1 MRILCVLVMALV
13 VTRDGLA
20 QDATRLEQ
28 VVQTAVA
35 NRTFSGAV
43 LVARGSTVV
52 LSKGYGLA
60 NREWDIPNL
69 PATRFRLGSL
79 TKQFTAAAVLL
90 LEERGKLS
98 VDDPIAKHLPNAPAA
113 WAPITIRHLLSH
125 SSGIPNFT
133 AMPEYPSLR
142 PFATTAAKTV
152 AVFKDKP
159 LDFAP
164 GEKMAYSNSGYLVLG
179 LLIETLSGQSYEA
192 FVRDNLFAPL
202 GMKDSGV
209 DANAAIIP
217 RRAAGYAPSP
227 AGPVNAGFIDMTIPH
242 AAGALYSTTEDLL
255 RWEQALFSSKVVSAS
270 SLQKMTTPFKNDYAF
285 GLVVRSSKGRK
296 VVEHSGGIEGFN
308 TAMAFYPETQTAVI
322 VLANLNGPTAD
333 QLSASLGAVAHG
345 ETVTPPSERTAIS
358 LPASALAKYVGQYE
372 MAPGIVLTVSANGEQ
387 LMAQL
392 TGQGPNA
399 IFPESERRFFLKV
412 VDAQL
417 EFFVDASG
425 TVTHLV
431 LYQNG
436 REMKGLRR

>member
-1 MRILCVLVMALV
+1 
-13 VTRDGLA
+13 
-20 QDATRLEQ
+20 
-28 VVQTAVA
+28 
-35 NRTFSGAV
+35 
-43 LVARGSTVV
+43 
-52 LSKGYGLA
+52 
-60 NREWDIPNL
+60 
-69 PATRFRLGSL
+69 
-79 TKQFTAAAVLL
+79 
-90 LEERGKLS
+90 
-98 VDDPIAKHLPNAPAA
+98 
-113 WAPITIRHLLSH
+113 
-125 SSGIPNFT
+125 
-133 AMPEYPSLR
+133 MPEYRSLR
-142 PFATTAAKTV
+142 PFAATAAKTV

-179 LLIETLSGQSYEA
+179 LLIETFTGQSYEA

-202 GMKDSGV
+202 GMKDTGV
-209 DANAAIIP
+209 DVNATIIP

-285 GLVVRSSKGRK
+285 GLLVRTSKGRK

-308 TAMAFYPETQTAVI
+308 TAMAFYPETQTVVI

-345 ETVTPPSERTAIS
+345 EAMTPPSQRTAIS

-399 IFPESERRFFLKV
+399 IFPESDRRFFLKV

-417 EFFVDASG
+417 EFFVDASSA
-425 TVTHLV
+425 VTHLV